1 VAAPSRTLVLVLAS
15 PKDPGLAALA
25 RVPPGVATVAGDRFE
40 DFAGAAPR
48 ADAILY
54 LSGGRSLLEQV
65 WRAAPKV
72 RWIHSRPAGVDSFLF
87 PALAASAVPLTN
99 SRGVFSHALA
109 EFVVG
114 AVFFF
119 EKDFRRLVR
128 SQAAELWDQFEPGVV
143 RGRTLGIVG
152 FGDIG
157 RAVAELARP
166 LGMEILAVR
175 RHPGPEPAVQRV
187 LGPKELPEML
197 PLCDYLVVA
206 TPLTEETRGLIGAA
220 EIRLLKPTAV
230 LINIARGPVVD
241 EWPLV
246 EALQDHRLR
255 GAALDVFDEEPLP
268 VGHPFYRLES
278 VLLSPHNADR
288 TSGWQLAAMEVFLEN
303 LERFLHDRP
312 LRNPVDK
319 SRGY

>member
-1 VAAPSRTLVLVLAS
+1 MVS
-15 PKDPGLAALA
+15 
-25 RVPPGVATVAGDRFE
+25 DRFE
-40 DFAGAAPR
+40 DLSGEAPR

-54 LSGGRSLLEQV
+54 CSGGRDLLERV
-65 WRAAPKV
+65 WAAAPRV

-87 PALAASAVPLTN
+87 PALARSAVPLTN

-119 EKDFRRLVR
+119 EKDFGRLIR
-128 SQAAELWDQFEPGVV
+128 SQAAEEWDQFEPGVV

-157 RAVAELARP
+157 RAVADLARP
-166 LGMEILAVR
+166 LGMEVLAVR
-175 RHPGPEPAVQRV
+175 RHAAPEAGVQRV
-187 LGPKELPEML
+187 FAPKELPEML
-197 PLCDYLVVA
+197 PLCDYMVVA
-206 TPLTEETRGLIGAA
+206 TPLTQETRGLIGAA
-220 EIRLLKPTAV
+220 EIRLLKPSAV

-268 VGHPFYRLES
+268 VGHPFYRLEG

-288 TSGWQLAAMEVFLEN
+288 TAGWQLAAMAVFLDN
-303 LERFLHDRP
+303 LDRFLQGQP

>member
-1 VAAPSRTLVLVLAS
+1 M
-15 PKDPGLAALA
+15 
-25 RVPPGVATVAGDRFE
+25 GDRFE
-40 DFAGAAPR
+40 ALAAAAPQ

-54 LSGGRSLLEQV
+54 CSGGRALLEQV
-65 WRAAPKV
+65 WAAAPRV
-72 RWIHSRPAGVDSFLF
+72 RWVHSRPAGVDSFLF
-87 PALAASAVPLTN
+87 PALATSPVPLTN

-109 EFVVG
+109 EFVVA

-119 EKDFRRLVR
+119 QKDLRRLIR
-128 SQAAELWDQFEPGVV
+128 SQQAEAWDQFEPGVV
-143 RGRTLGIVG
+143 RGQTLGIVG
-152 FGDIG
+152 YGDIG
-157 RAVAELARP
+157 RAVAGLARP
-166 LGMEILAVR
+166 LGLEIVALR
-175 RHPGPEPAVQRV
+175 RHPAPDPLATRVVGPQ
-187 LGPKELPEML
+187 GLPEL
-197 PLCDYLVVA
+197 LGVSDYVVMA
-206 TPLTEETRGLIGAA
+206 SPLTQETHGLIGAA

-241 EWPLV
+241 EWPLI

-268 VGHPFYRLES
+268 LGHPFYRLEN

-288 TSGWQLAAMEVFLEN
+288 TAGWQMAAMAVFLEN
-303 LERFLHDRP
+303 LERFRGGQP